1 MEGAGSRLVLVY
13 ERLFDR
19 FGSQGWW
26 PAESEF
32 EMCVGAILTQSTSWA
47 NVEKAVARLKE
58 ERLLSVKA
66 MGGCDGRRLS
76 RLIRP
81 TLYHNVKARKLK
93 SFAGHILAEHG
104 GSISSMLAQPAG
116 KLRAELLSIWG
127 VGPETADSIV
137 LYAARKPSFVVDAYT
152 RRVFE
157 RVGFLEGG
165 ESYDA
170 VKSFFEDNLPR
181 SVRLYD
187 EYHALI
193 VRLAKEC
200 CRKRPICGGCPIGS
214 LCAFTGYCV

>member
-1 MEGAGSRLVLVY
+1 MEGAGSRLVLIY
-13 ERLFDR
+13 GRLFDR
-19 FGSQGWW
+19 FGPQGWW

-58 ERLLSVKA
+58 EGLLSVKA

-81 TLYHNVKARKLK
+81 TLYHNVKAGKLK
-93 SFAGHILAEHG
+93 SFAGHILEEHG
-104 GSISSMLAQPAG
+104 GSLSSMLAQPAG
-116 KLRAELLSIWG
+116 KLRAELLGIWG
-127 VGPETADSIV
+127 IGPETADSII

-157 RVGFLEGG
+157 RVGFLGGG

-170 VKSFFEDNLPR
+170 VKSFFEDNLAR

-214 LCAFTGYCV
+214 MCAFMGSCV